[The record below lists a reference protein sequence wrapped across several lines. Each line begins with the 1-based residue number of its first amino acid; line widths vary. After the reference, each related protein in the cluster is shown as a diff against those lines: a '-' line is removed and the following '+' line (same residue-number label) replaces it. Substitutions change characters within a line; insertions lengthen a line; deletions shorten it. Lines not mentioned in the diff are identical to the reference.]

1 MILLSR
7 ETVDRTVVQQKRRKL
22 WTQMKQNQA
31 AAVPAVVAVAVVA
44 AGVAG
49 AATGVLR
56 SAPYSFPHVQS

>member
-1 MILLSR
+1 
-7 ETVDRTVVQQKRRKL
+7 
-22 WTQMKQNQA
+22 MKQNQA